1 MTNWEEIKNILSD
14 IFTTIDKNESR
25 LQELVKINKDP
36 MGNGDRSMAAQ
47 ELAFANDC
55 LDRIEVKSSELRGK
69 CTKKDIN
76 GRRTKNF
83 AKFKKEVNKWYSHDR
98 TTSN

>member
-55 LDRIEVKSSELRGK
+55 LDRIEAL
-69 CTKKDIN
+69 
-76 GRRTKNF
+76 RTKRLSLLNYGKNIQKRISM
-83 AKFKKEVNKWYSHDR
+83 AEEQKILQNLKRSK
-98 TTSN
+98 